1 MEMRRGDEVEVMRR
15 GGLGGEEVWKVG
27 GWVGRRGRVRIEG
40 GHRA

>member
-27 GWVGRRGRVRIEG
+27 GWVGRRGRKGADRG
-40 GHRA
+40 GA